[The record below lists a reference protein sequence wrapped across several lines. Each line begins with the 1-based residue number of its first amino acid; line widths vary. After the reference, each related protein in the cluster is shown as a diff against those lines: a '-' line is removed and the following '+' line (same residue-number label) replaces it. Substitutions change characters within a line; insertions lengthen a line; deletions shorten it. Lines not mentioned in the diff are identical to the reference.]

1 MKNKKLDVNIKLSN
15 RDKMIIWVVASVA
28 IILLAYFFGYTK
40 IMEQVDMY
48 QAKLNTAQSRY
59 RELYDKNQNKEN
71 YLNDTAMYKSRYNSI
86 LSGYENGASQDN
98 SLMFLRDLEKTTG
111 SWIKSTTF
119 ATTSPIHT
127 FGAISSTNPSMAG
140 TKAYNSDMI
149 GYKTTLTLSY
159 EAQYNDFKDLLTY
172 INNYYSK
179 NTIDSI
185 SMAYDED
192 DDIVSGTMTVSTYC
206 ITGSSRAFSTPKI
219 DLPVGTKN
227 IFFSSTFFPTI
238 IQKNDTNGAY
248 ILSDYDYYLLLNAPA
263 SDMSAC
269 IMGQKGDRIGDSIL
283 STNENTV
290 QKVVIKVW
298 GSKGNYRIMYKV
310 GNQSYPAVN
319 PGNGLSFA
327 AGNTL
332 DILIMSSARKT
343 TADKSG
349 ADISI
354 INDTDMDLNVK
365 IVDDDATAPRVN
377 IVESTGIVN
386 VYK

>member
-15 RDKMIIWVVASVA
+15 RDKMLIWIVASVA
-28 IILLAYFFGYTK
+28 IILLAYFFGYKK
-40 IMEQVDMY
+40 IMEQVDIY
-48 QAKLNTAQSRY
+48 QARLSKAQSRY
-59 RELYDKNQNKEN
+59 RELYDKNQNKEQ
-71 YLNDTAMYKSRYNSI
+71 YVKDTLMYKSRYNSI

-111 SWIKSTTF
+111 SWIKSTSF

-127 FGAISSTNPSMAG
+127 FGAISSTNPSMSG
-140 TKAYNSDMI
+140 TKAYTSDMT

-159 EAQYNDFKDLLTY
+159 DAQYNDFKNLIAY

-185 SMAYDED
+185 SMAYDSNE
-192 DDIVSGTMTVSTYC
+192 DIVSGTMTVSTYC
-206 ITGSSRAFSTPKI
+206 ITGSNRSFTTPKI

-238 IQKNDTNGAY
+238 IAKNDTEGAY
-248 ILSDYDYYLLLNAPA
+248 ILSDYDYYLLLNAPS

-269 IMGQKGDRIGDSIL
+269 VMGQKGDLTGDSIL
-283 STNENTV
+283 SSNENTV
-290 QKVVIKVW
+290 QQVVIKVW
-298 GSKGNYRIMYKV
+298 GSNGNYKITYKI
-310 GNQSYPAVN
+310 GNQNYPALN
-319 PGNGLSFA
+319 PGGGVSFT
-327 AGNTL
+327 AGDTL
-332 DILIMSSARKT
+332 DILIMSSARMT

-349 ADISI
+349 ANISI
-354 INDTDMDLNVK
+354 VNDTDMDLNVK
-365 IVDDDATAPRVN
+365 VVDDDATLPRVN
-377 IVESTGIVN
+377 ITESTGIVN